1 MAVFKYSVRRQ
12 SFSESLSR
20 GVRHHMRG
28 KYVYCEQVVALA
40 LVVLYAYLIIGA
52 FVVALSR
59 GVNFLLEMIPL
70 TVSL

>member
-1 MAVFKYSVRRQ
+1 
-12 SFSESLSR
+12 
-20 GVRHHMRG
+20 MRG